1 MGCGRLRR
9 GGVSPRQ
16 PRRKRETA
24 RRALCGTGRCL
35 YEDGMTSKSP
45 DMPSED
51 SVPDTPADASA
62 ARAATLATAMHH
74 DALFR
79 YVFGDP
85 DHAGAVLQVLLPPEA
100 ARHIRWDSLQP
111 VHASM
116 VGDAAKQLHGDL
128 MFKALLT
135 DGRVA
140 FLWLLFEHQSSIDH
154 WMSWRMTGMT
164 FDFLRDWR
172 SQHPAARS
180 LPAIL
185 PVVLHHGPRAWSAP
199 TALIELTDLSEQARA
214 DLASHLLSLRFVL
227 HDLRTVPDEDLDTPL
242 LGPLPRLALG
252 SMKHCK
258 SKQLDGFLLAHT
270 DDVRQL
276 LTSEHGRRGLFFI
289 FDYTESVHP
298 FHDQASLIRLLAPVV
313 GPELEQNMLTYEQ
326 LVEQKAFEKASRQ
339 VSENAFEKGIE
350 KGIEK
355 GRRADLLRLLTRRF
369 GTLPEAITARIA
381 DAGGD
386 DLDRWLDRLLDAA
399 SLDELFAV

>member
-1 MGCGRLRR
+1 
-9 GGVSPRQ
+9 
-16 PRRKRETA
+16 
-24 RRALCGTGRCL
+24 
-35 YEDGMTSKSP
+35 MTSKSP

-51 SVPDTPADASA
+51 SSPDPPADATDASA
-62 ARAATLATAMHH
+62 AGAASLATAMHH

-79 YVFGDP
+79 YVFGEP
-85 DHAGAVLQVLLPPEA
+85 AHAAAVLQVILPPEA

-116 VGDAAKQLHGDL
+116 VGDAGKQLHGDL

-172 SQHPAARS
+172 RKHPAARY
-180 LPAIL
+180 LPGVL
-185 PVVLHHGPRAWSAP
+185 SVVLHHGRRPWSAP
-199 TALIELTDLSEQARA
+199 AALIELTDVTDEARA
-214 DLASHLLSLRFVL
+214 DLASHLLSFRFFL
-227 HDLRTVPDEDLDTPL
+227 HDLYTVPDEDLDTPL
-242 LGPLPRLALG
+242 LDPLPRLALG

-258 SKQLDGFLLAHT
+258 SEQLDGFLLAHT

-298 FHDQASLIRLLAPVV
+298 FHDRASLIRLLAPVV
-313 GPELEQNMLTYEQ
+313 GPELEHTMLTYEE
-326 LVEQKAFEKASRQ
+326 LVEQKAFEKAFEKVSRQ
-339 VSENAFEKGIE
+339 VSEKAFEKGV
-350 KGIEK
+350 EK

-369 GTLPEAITARIA
+369 GTLPDAVSARIES
-381 DAGGD
+381 AGAD
-386 DLDRWLDRLLDAA
+386 DLDSWFDRLLDAA
-399 SLDELFAV
+399 SLDEIFTA